1 MVKYCLNDIN
11 SGLPSWWFI
20 FTGAIYFISCI
31 PYKMEAK
38 INGLSIWGFL
48 IKCFSNPY
56 YYLLVLLP
64 LLFIFLLRLH
74 WVPTPLVLSRAGTF
88 SRYVNARYLTLLFPL
103 AIIIIY
109 HFILTILFGWGL
121 SCRSASLPIMGN
133 SGKLLRVFSNY
144 FNSIPLAV
152 LTALVT
158 YMIGL
163 SFISFL
169 VGAFIMLFH
178 KRTAIICII
187 GTYIF
192 IYLGV
197 QRGSIWNLEYVF
209 WGNYMLL
216 SNELADHLFP
226 IPLVLMLTGCVCLW
240 YIVGKRWCYSKAW

>member
-1 MVKYCLNDIN
+1 MVKYCLNDAN

-56 YYLLVLLP
+56 YYLLILLP

-74 WVPTPLVLSRAGTF
+74 WVPAPLVLSRADTF
-88 SRYVNARYLTLLFPL
+88 SRYVNARYSTLLAYL
-103 AIIIIY
+103 AIIILY
-109 HFILTILFGWGL
+109 HFVLTIIFGWGL
-121 SCRSASLPIMGN
+121 PYRSASMPVMGS
-133 SGKLLRVFSNY
+133 SGKLLGVFSNY
-144 FNSIPLAV
+144 FDSALLAA
-152 LTALVT
+152 LTALFT

-169 VGAFIMLFH
+169 IGAFIMLLP
-178 KRTAIICII
+178 KKAAVMGVI

-192 IYLGV
+192 VYLGV
-197 QRGSIWNLEYVF
+197 QRGSLWNLGCVF
-209 WGNYMLL
+209 WGNYLLL
-216 SNELADHLFP
+216 SNELVDNVFP
-226 IPLVLMLTGCVCLW
+226 VPMVVMLIGCACLW
-240 YIVGKRWCYSKAW
+240 YIIGKRWCYSKAW